1 MVRRSVRDYTGGT
14 MKRARLLGLFLLVL
28 IGACGPAAAPVPAAP
43 PAPVA
48 TVATPAA
55 AVDPMDQPTP
65 VTAEVRTGKLANGLS
80 YYVMRHQKPE
90 KRAALWLAVNTGSV
104 LEDDDQRGLAHF
116 VEHMAFNGTK
126 RFPKA
131 EIVDYIEKVG
141 MTFGADVNAFTS
153 FDETVY
159 QLTVPT
165 DRAVLTKGLDIVR
178 DWAGDVTFDPVEVDK
193 ERGVVLEEWR
203 LGRGAGARIRDKQ
216 FPIIFQ
222 GSRYAERLPI
232 GLPEV
237 LKTAKRDTLYRF
249 YKDWYRPGL
258 MAVIAV
264 GDFDPAAIE
273 KEIQARFADL
283 RDPEKPRPRTMPPV
297 PHEHEPAVTI
307 ATDPEMRMTSVAVYD
322 KIDRRPNASKRDYRR
337 TLVEQL
343 YHQML
348 NARFAELREDPAAPF
363 VSAGSSTQS
372 LVRTSD
378 AFVRSATVKEGQVE
392 ETIKILF
399 REISRVERYGFLAS
413 ELERAKKD
421 VVTRAEQ
428 AAREKD
434 KTNMRQFA
442 AEISRNFLDAEQMPG
457 ADTELEWTKELTA
470 TITLDELNHLAM
482 NWGGAKGRVVA
493 IAAPSG
499 TKLPGDKDVLAIAK
513 AATEAPVAAW
523 QDAPPDKP
531 LVATPPTPGKVVKT
545 KHDDAADATV
555 WTLANGVRVIVKSTP
570 FQNDSI
576 TFTGWERGGSS
587 LVPDKDFGQAR
598 FADDVVSASGAGDF
612 DATML
617 RKMLAGKVVNAG
629 VALGELSVGAFGNT
643 RPADLE
649 TTLQLLYLKL
659 TAPRRDERAFA
670 RWKAQ
675 QTELERHRKESPD
688 QQFSDAMTELLTNNH
703 LRRRP
708 VTPEMIAEV
717 DLDKALGVYKNRFGD
732 FGDFTFVFV
741 GNVDLAKLQPLVET
755 YLGGLPS
762 KGRKEK
768 WKDVGVKYA
777 KGKVTKTVV
786 AGTEPKSHVS
796 ITFSGDDK
804 WSLDGERDARVLQM
818 GLRMRLRE
826 VLREDMGG
834 VYGVSISG
842 GLVREP
848 KPRRSFTVSFG
859 CDPDNVDKLE
869 EAVFAE
875 IAKIQK
881 DGLGDSYVS
890 KITEQLRRSH
900 EVDLKENRYW
910 MGLLRSVYYY
920 GDDFTALNDVEAT
933 VKRAT
938 TANLKAS
945 AQRFFDDK
953 NTVIGVLKPKSPAA
967 ASP

>member
-1 MVRRSVRDYTGGT
+1 M
-14 MKRARLLGLFLLVL
+14 RAHLLRLFLVALL
-28 IGACGPAAAPVPAAP
+28 FGCGSSTKGVVAAAPP
-43 PAPVA
+43 PAVA
-48 TVATPAA
+48 SATPAA
-55 AVDPMDQPTP
+55 AVDPLDRPTP
-65 VTAEVRTGKLANGLS
+65 ITSEVRKGTLANGLT
-80 YYVMRHQKPE
+80 YYVMKHQKPE

-131 EIVDYIEKVG
+131 DIVDYIEKVG
-141 MTFGADVNAFTS
+141 MTFGADVNAYTS

-165 DRAVLTKGLDIVR
+165 DDRAVLTKGLDIVR
-178 DWAGDVTFDPVEVDK
+178 DWAGDVTFDPGEVDK

-203 LGRGAGARIRDKQ
+203 LGRGASARIEDKQ
-216 FPIIFQ
+216 FPVIFQ
-222 GSRYAERLPI
+222 GSKYAQRLPI
-232 GLPEV
+232 GIPEI

-264 GDFDPAAIE
+264 GDFDPPAME
-273 KEIQARFADL
+273 KEIQTRFADL
-283 RDPEKPRPRTMPPV
+283 KDPNEPRQRTAPPV
-297 PHEHEPAVTI
+297 PREHEPAVTI

-322 KIDRRPNASKRDYRR
+322 KIERRPNASKRDYRR
-337 TLVEQL
+337 DLVERL
-343 YHQML
+343 YHAML
-348 NARFAELREDPAAPF
+348 NARFAELREDPASPF
-363 VSAGSSTQS
+363 VFAGSSTRS

-378 AFVRSATVKEGQVE
+378 AFVRSATAKEGKLE
-392 ETIKILF
+392 ETMNVLF
-399 REISRVERYGFLAS
+399 HEITRVERHGFLAS

-421 VVTRAEQ
+421 VVTRAER

-434 KTNMRQFA
+434 KTNMRTFA
-442 AEISRNFLDAEQMPG
+442 SEISRNFLDDEQMPG
-457 ADTELEWTKELTA
+457 AEVELEWTKDLA
-470 TITLDELNHLAM
+470 ASITLDELNHLAM
-482 NWGGAKGRVVA
+482 KWGGNKGRVIA
-493 IAAPSG
+493 ISG
-499 TKLPGDKDVLAIAK
+499 PASVKLPSERDVLALAK
-513 AATEAPVAAW
+513 TATEAPVTAW
-523 QDAPPDKP
+523 QDGGSDKP

-545 KHDDAADATV
+545 AHDDAADATV
-555 WTLANGVRVIVKSTP
+555 WTLSNGIRVVVKPTT

-576 TFTGWERGGSS
+576 TFTGWQLGGSS
-587 LVPDKDFGQAR
+587 LVADKDFGQAR
-598 FADDVVSASGAGDF
+598 FADDVVTASGAGDF
-612 DATML
+612 DATAL
-617 RKMLAGKVVNAG
+617 RKALAGKVVSAG
-629 VALGELSVGAFGNT
+629 VALGELSAAAFGNT
-643 RPADLE
+643 RAADLE
-649 TTLQLLYLKL
+649 TTMQLLYLKL

-675 QTELERHRKESPD
+675 QIEFERHRKESPE
-688 QQFSDAMTELLTNNH
+688 QQFFDAMTELQTQNH

-708 VTPEMIAEV
+708 PNAEMIAEV
-717 DLDKALGVYKNRFGD
+717 DLDKTLGVWKSRFSDLGS
-732 FGDFTFVFV
+732 FTFVFV
-741 GNVDLAKLQPLVET
+741 GNLDLAKLQPLVET
-755 YLGGLPS
+755 YLGSLPT

-768 WKDVGVKYA
+768 WRDVGVKQV

-804 WSLDGERDARVLQM
+804 WTLDAERDARVLQM

-842 GLVREP
+842 GLAREP

-859 CDPDNVDKLE
+859 CDPDNVDKLSG
-869 EAVFAE
+869 AVFAE

-881 DGLGDSYVS
+881 EGLGDAYVA
-890 KITEQLRRSH
+890 KIAEQLRRAH

-910 MGLLRSVYYY
+910 MGLLRSEYYY
-920 GDDFTALNDVEAT
+920 GDDFKALADVEAI

-938 TANLKAS
+938 AANIKA
-945 AQRFFDDK
+945 AALRFFDDK
-953 NTVIGVLKPKSPAA
+953 NVVTGVLKPKPPSTAA
-967 ASP
+967 AP